1 MAVDQ
6 EKLEK
11 HLDREGKTVTVSGK
25 AYQKFL
31 LFLPEEGRSL
41 IMGVDDG
48 EVLAS
53 INTQVGIVIRKLL
66 EHKNIAPLAVLTK
79 MLQELAEEC
88 ASATMDS
95 LPDDLRTELEVS
107 AHKAIKK
114 EAGDGKVS

>member
-1 MAVDQ
+1 MIDQ

-11 HLDREGKTVTVSGK
+11 FLDKEGKTVTVDGK
-25 AYQKFL
+25 VYQKFL
-31 LFLPEEGRSL
+31 LFLPESGRSL

-53 INTQVGIVIRKLL
+53 INTQVGIVIQKLL

-88 ASATMDS
+88 ANATMDS
-95 LPDDLRTELEVS
+95 LPDDLRTEVEAK

-114 EAGDGKVS
+114 EAGDEKVS

>member
-11 HLDREGKTVTVSGK
+11 HLDREGKTVTVGGK
-25 AYQKFL
+25 VYQKFL

-53 INTQVGIVIRKLL
+53 INTQVGIVIQKLL

-107 AHKAIKK
+107 AHRTIKK
-114 EAGDGKVS
+114 EAGDEKVS